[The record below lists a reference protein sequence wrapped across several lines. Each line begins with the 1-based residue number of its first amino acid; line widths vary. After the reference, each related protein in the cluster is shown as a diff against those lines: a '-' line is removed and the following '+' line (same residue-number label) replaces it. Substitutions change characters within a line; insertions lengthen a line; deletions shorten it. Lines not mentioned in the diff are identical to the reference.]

1 MRIIRRKYA
10 WVFLVP
16 LFLFVLLPNPSFAA
30 DGFTYTPLEPIP
42 GSEDAAKLPEYI
54 TAIYK
59 FALWAVGIA
68 AMFMITIGGAMYLTS
83 AGNTSALGNAK
94 GVITDAIIG
103 LVLALAA
110 WFLLNLIN
118 PDILNGDL
126 SIFSIVGGD
135 TLSTVGGGTGTDA
148 GTTALTTSGG
158 ACTGANSGCCKA
170 GTKCA
175 DCQGCVSFT
184 NSYANLCYKGAM
196 GNTGC
201 MLSST
206 LAGKLNAAN
215 LDSVNAEVSEA
226 WPPTVIHSEP
236 CHANGTC
243 ADVRCKSG
251 CANASV
257 ASIKAIYDA
266 LKNAGLNPVFESYAA
281 NCPTYTAAGITCI
294 SPSTM
299 TAPSFHVNP

>member
-1 MRIIRRKYA
+1 MRIKNRKYV
-10 WVFLVP
+10 WMFFVP
-16 LFLFVLLPNPSFAA
+16 LFMLVFLPNASFAA

-103 LVLALAA
+103 LVLALVA

-118 PDILNGDL
+118 PDILSGDL
-126 SIFSIVGGD
+126 SIFSVVGGD
-135 TLSTVGGGTGTDA
+135 APTIAGGGTGA
-148 GTTALTTSGG
+148 GAGATGLTASGG
-158 ACTGANSGCCKA
+158 ACTGTNSGCCKA
-170 GTKCA
+170 GTRCA
-175 DCQGCVSFT
+175 DCQGCTAFT
-184 NSYANLCYKGAM
+184 NTYANLCYKGAA

-201 MLSST
+201 MLNST
-206 LAGKLNAAN
+206 LASKLNAAN
-215 LDSVNAEVSEA
+215 LGSVNAEVSEA
-226 WPPTVIHSEP
+226 WPPTVFHSDP

-243 ADVRCKSG
+243 ADVRCKNQ

-257 ASIKAIYDA
+257 ASVKAIYDA
-266 LKNAGLNPVFESYAA
+266 LANAGLNPVFESYAA
-281 NCPTYTAAGITCI
+281 NCPTYTAAGIRCI
-294 SPSTM
+294 SPTSM
-299 TAPSFHVNP
+299 TAPSFHVNQ